1 MQVFVYRDRGFT
13 REFAERSA
21 AAGYDALVLTID
33 NQMIGNRE
41 RDLRNGFTIP
51 PRFRAGDLAAM
62 VRHLP
67 WLMRMAPEMRR
78 ITFGNYVRPGQSTDL
93 GTLAAQMG
101 AMLDPGLSWADV
113 DWLRGIWNGP
123 LLLKGILHPSE
134 AAEAVRRGVD
144 GIVVSNHGGRQL
156 DGAAATADAL
166 PAVVAAVGGRI
177 PVLVD
182 GGIRRGADVVRALAM
197 GAAACLI
204 ARPQLWGLAVAGEA
218 GVGHVLNLYRTE
230 IDRVMGLC
238 GAATIARIGPDLILA
253 PRAAGLDTRTGA
265 LPNSVPGGGRG

>member
-1 MQVFVYRDRGFT
+1 
-13 REFAERSA
+13 
-21 AAGYDALVLTID
+21 
-33 NQMIGNRE
+33 MIGNRE

-51 PRFRAGDLAAM
+51 PRFRAGDLIAM
-62 VRHLP
+62 MRHLP
-67 WLMRMAPEMRR
+67 WLTRMAPEMRR

-93 GTLAAQMG
+93 STLAAQMG

-166 PAVVAAVGGRI
+166 PDVVAAVGGRI
-177 PVLVD
+177 PVLID
-182 GGIRRGADVVRALAM
+182 GGVRRGTDVVRALAM
-197 GAAACLI
+197 GATACLI

-218 GVGHVLNLYRTE
+218 GVAHVLELYRRE

-238 GAATIARIGPDLILA
+238 GAASIARIGPDLILR
-253 PRAAGLDTRTGA
+253 PRLDGLDRMAGA
-265 LPNSVPGGGRG
+265 FPNSPS